1 MLAAHAAQSCVLD
14 AASAPRQTARLATA
28 GTAGAAA
35 VAGTAMC
42 AVVVQGYVAVLL
54 QQLDGGLCA
63 AEQFVHLTC
72 VVHWRHAV
80 C

>member
-1 MLAAHAAQSCVLD
+1 MLD
-14 AASAPRQTARLATA
+14 AASATRQTARLATA

-42 AVVVQGYVAVLL
+42 AVLVQGYVAVPL

-63 AEQFVHLTC
+63 PEQFVHLTC
-72 VVHWRHAV
+72 VLHWRHAV